1 MDINI
6 SINLHLAVLA
16 NTFLAAKV
24 VFSGNLSEFVSVTF
38 C

>member
-6 SINLHLAVLA
+6 SINLHLA